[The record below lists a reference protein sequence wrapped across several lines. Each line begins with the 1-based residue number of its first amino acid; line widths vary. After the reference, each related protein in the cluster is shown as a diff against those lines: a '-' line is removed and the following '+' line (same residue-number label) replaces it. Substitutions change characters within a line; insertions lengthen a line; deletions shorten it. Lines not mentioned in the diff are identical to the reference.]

1 MRGFCVLWG
10 FSLLSLHF
18 LSMRFLNLFYFCTQ
32 RKVFCAYKLAFMG
45 SWGRLGGFGIYGW
58 KNAIIPRPYNSHPF
72 LITVRKKKTDWHFEL
87 SHNYETFLKFS
98 TQSFCYFLSLLKTQ
112 NELFK
117 EGFVSPQ
124 IDTQSW
130 LIFIDTVMG
139 FKFYPNT
146 S

>member
-1 MRGFCVLWG
+1 MRVLFAKPSFPFDAVLKPVLFLHTAEGFLCLQ
-10 FSLLSLHF
+10 
-18 LSMRFLNLFYFCTQ
+18 T
-32 RKVFCAYKLAFMG
+32 
-45 SWGRLGGFGIYGW
+45 GIYGVM
-58 KNAIIPRPYNSHPF
+58 RPTGRLWYLWMKKCHHSQALQFPSF

-112 NELFK
+112 NELLK
-117 EGFVSPQ
+117 EGFVSLQ

-130 LIFIDTVMG
+130 LIFIDRYWES
-139 FKFYPNT
+139 KQ